1 MFLSIDV
8 GNTQT
13 TIALFDEEGACTQ
26 QWRMASAPSDT
37 SDSLHARLYSSFQ
50 MYGLS
55 LADVDAAALASVVP
69 LLTDAWCRLFAR
81 HHVLVGVSL
90 DGPQAVHDA
99 CRIHISIWNMHLYL

>member
-37 SDSLHARLYSSFQ
+37 SDSLHARQYSYFQ

-55 LADVDAAALASVVP
+55 LADVEEKIPVSRRRVSALKKA
-69 LLTDAWCRLFAR
+69 LGL
-81 HHVLVGVSL
+81 
-90 DGPQAVHDA
+90 
-99 CRIHISIWNMHLYL
+99 